1 MAHEYF
7 KDLNKR
13 TANNKVLRDKEF
25 NIAKNP
31 KYDGYKHGCGSWFIK
46 FLIKKTSG
54 GTVKIK
60 LCKIKSKLKN
70 YINQLLKILRKE
82 K

>member
-46 FLIKKTSG
+46 FLIKNLL
-54 GTVKIK
+54 VEQ
-60 LCKIKSKLKN
+60 LRLNYAKSR
-70 YINQLLKILRKE
+70 IS
-82 K
+82 